1 MGAFFFYLGKLVGDF
16 LHRESHFIDEEN
28 QNNHEENGFPHEEN
42 DFPYEENQCF
52 HKGVTNFIIG
62 ITIKNN

>member
-1 MGAFFFYLGKLVGDF
+1 MGAFFFYLGKLVGNF
-16 LHRESHFIDEEN
+16 LNKEIHFL
-28 QNNHEENGFPHEEN
+28 HEENGINHEEN
-42 DFPYEENQCF
+42 DFPYEENRCF